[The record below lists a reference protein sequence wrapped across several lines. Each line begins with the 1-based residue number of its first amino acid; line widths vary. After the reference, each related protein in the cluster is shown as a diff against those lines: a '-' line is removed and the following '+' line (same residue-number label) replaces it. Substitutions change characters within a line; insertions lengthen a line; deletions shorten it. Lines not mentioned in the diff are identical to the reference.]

1 MSSCGT
7 RWGLVAWGREQQQA
21 WRCMQCRCV
30 CRTLPF
36 SLVQISG
43 QIEQLVEEGEGSVQA
58 GQLFGDVGGTAA
70 WRQLL
75 KQLVKALGHRSD
87 Y

>member
-1 MSSCGT
+1 
-7 RWGLVAWGREQQQA
+7 
-21 WRCMQCRCV
+21 
-30 CRTLPF
+30 
-36 SLVQISG
+36 VQIRG

-58 GQLFGDVGGTAA
+58 AQLFGDVGGAAA

-75 KQLVKALGHRSD
+75 KQLVKSLGHRSD